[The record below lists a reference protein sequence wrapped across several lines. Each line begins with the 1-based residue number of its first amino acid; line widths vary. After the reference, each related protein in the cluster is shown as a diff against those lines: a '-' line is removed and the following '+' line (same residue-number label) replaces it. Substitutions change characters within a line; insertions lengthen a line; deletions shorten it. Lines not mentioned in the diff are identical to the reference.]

1 MKNYKLLFFSFLVLL
16 TFSKYSLSMDTVAK
30 QAIMIDP
37 DTGQIILEKNSDE
50 LMKPASM
57 AKLMT
62 IYIAFEKIKNKSIS
76 LDDKFIVSEKAWKK
90 RGSRTF
96 LEPGQTVS
104 VEDLLRGVIV
114 QSGNDAAIVLAEGIS
129 GTEDIFSDLMNSVAR
144 ELKMNNTIFKNSTGW
159 PDPQQNTS
167 SRDLSIL
174 ASNLINKF
182 PDLYKMFAEIS
193 FTYNGIKQG
202 NRNPILYNN
211 LVFGADGL
219 KTGHTQESGYGLVA
233 SAKRDNLRFIL
244 VLNGMTSMRQR
255 KQESSRLLNSAFREY
270 KKLKLYNLN
279 ETVTEAKVF
288 LGESDNISLIVKD
301 EINLLLNS
309 VEQREM
315 KVKATWEEPISAP
328 VSKDTV
334 LGSLTIE
341 IPNKTVL
348 SYPLYAGNDIQKQG
362 FIKRIGST
370 IDYIIWGSV
379 K

>member
-174 ASNLINKF
+174 ALNLINKF

-315 KVKATWEEPISAP
+315 KVKASWKEPISAP
-328 VSKDTV
+328 VSKDTI
-334 LGSLTIE
+334 LGTLTIE

>member
-159 PDPQQNTS
+159 PDPEQNTS

-174 ASNLINKF
+174 ALNLINKF

-255 KQESSRLLNSAFREY
+255 KQESSRLLNSAFREF
-270 KKLKLYNLN
+270 KKLKIYNLN
-279 ETVTEAKVF
+279 ETVTKAKVF

-315 KVKATWEEPISAP
+315 KVKATWEEPISAT
-328 VSKDTV
+328 VRKDTV

>member
-144 ELKMNNTIFKNSTGW
+144 ELKMKNTIFKNSTGW
-159 PDPQQNTS
+159 PDPLQNTS

-174 ASNLINKF
+174 ALNLINKF

-255 KQESSRLLNSAFREY
+255 KQESSRLLNSAFREF
-270 KKLKLYNLN
+270 KKLKIYNLN
-279 ETVTEAKVF
+279 ETVTKAKVF

-315 KVKATWEEPISAP
+315 KVKAKWEEPISAP

>member
-174 ASNLINKF
+174 ALNLINKF

-315 KVKATWEEPISAP
+315 KVKASWNEPISAP
-328 VSKDTV
+328 VSKDTI
-334 LGSLTIE
+334 LGTLTIE

-348 SYPLYAGNDIQKQG
+348 SYPLYAGSDIKKQS

>member
-1 MKNYKLLFFSFLVLL
+1 
-16 TFSKYSLSMDTVAK
+16 MDTVAK

-62 IYIAFEKIKNKSIS
+62 IFITFEKIKNKSIS

-159 PDPQQNTS
+159 PDPEQNST

-255 KQESSRLLNSAFREY
+255 KQESSRLLNSAFREF

-279 ETVTEAKVF
+279 EIVADAKVF
-288 LGESDNISLIVKD
+288 LGESDIISLIVKD

-309 VEQREM
+309 VELREM
-315 KVKATWEEPISAP
+315 KVKATWDDPISAP
-328 VSKDTV
+328 ISKDEV
-334 LGSLTIE
+334 LGTLTIK
-341 IPNKTVL
+341 IPNKKIL
-348 SYPLYAGNDIQKQG
+348 SYPLYAGNDIKKQS
-362 FIKRIGST
+362 FLKRIGST

>member
-174 ASNLINKF
+174 ALNLINKF

>member
-1 MKNYKLLFFSFLVLL
+1 MKNYKLLFFSFLVFLSL
-16 TFSKYSLSMDTVAK
+16 SKYSLSMDTVAK
-30 QAIMIDP
+30 QAIMIDA

-96 LEPGQTVS
+96 LEPSQTVL

-129 GTEDIFSDLMNSVAR
+129 GTEDIFSDLMNSIAR
-144 ELKMNNTIFKNSTGW
+144 ELNMNDTIFKNSTGW
-159 PDPQQNTS
+159 PDPDQNTTS
-167 SRDLSIL
+167 KDLSFL
-174 ASNLINKF
+174 ATNLINKF
-182 PDLYKMFAEIS
+182 PDLYKMFAEKS
-193 FTYNGIKQG
+193 FTYNGIKQD

-255 KQESSRLLNSAFREY
+255 KQESSRLLNSAFREF

-279 ETVTEAKVF
+279 ETVSEAKVF

-301 EINLLLNS
+301 EINLLLNT

-315 KVKATWEEPISAP
+315 KVKASWVEPISAP

-334 LGSLTIE
+334 LGKLTIE

-348 SYPLYAGNDIQKQG
+348 SYPLYAGNEVQKLG
-362 FIKRIGST
+362 FLKRIGST

>member
-16 TFSKYSLSMDTVAK
+16 TYSKYSLSMDTVAK

-37 DTGQIILEKNSDE
+37 DTGQIILEKNADE

-174 ASNLINKF
+174 ALNLINKF

-255 KQESSRLLNSAFREY
+255 KQESSRLLNSAFREF
-270 KKLKLYNLN
+270 KKLKIYNLN
-279 ETVTEAKVF
+279 ETVTKAKVF

-315 KVKATWEEPISAP
+315 KVKAKWEEPISAP

>member
-1 MKNYKLLFFSFLVLL
+1 MKFNKFLIVIFFSII
-16 TFSKYSLSMDTVAK
+16 FSNNAFSMDTVAK
-30 QAIMIDP
+30 QAIMIDF
-37 DTGQIILEKNSDE
+37 DTGQIILEKNPDE

-62 IYIAFEKIKNKSIS
+62 IYIVFEKIKNKSIS

-96 LEPGQTVS
+96 LEPGQNVTVS
-104 VEDLLRGVIV
+104 DLLRGVIV

-144 ELKMNNTIFKNSTGW
+144 ELGMKNTAFRNSTGW
-159 PDPQQNTS
+159 PDPEQNTS
-167 SRDLSIL
+167 ARDLSIL
-174 ASNLINKF
+174 STNLIKNF
-182 PDLYKMFAEIS
+182 PELYKMFAEIS

-219 KTGHTQESGYGLVA
+219 KTGHTEESGYGLTA
-233 SAKRDNLRFIL
+233 SAQQKNLRFIL

-270 KKLKLYNLN
+270 KKLNLYLSNDN
-279 ETVTEAKVF
+279 VTKAKVF
-288 LGESDNISLIVKD
+288 LGEMEAVPLIVKQD
-301 EINLLLNS
+301 ISLLLNS
-309 VEQREM
+309 IEQREM
-315 KVKATWEEPISAP
+315 IVKAIWNEPISAP
-328 VSKDTV
+328 IQKDTE
-334 LGSLTIE
+334 LGKLLIKVSDE
-341 IPNKTVL
+341 KTL
-348 SYPLYAGNDIQKQG
+348 SFPLYAGKEVKKQS
-362 FIKRIGST
+362 FFKRIGST
-370 IDYIIWGSV
+370 IDFIIWGSV

>member
-1 MKNYKLLFFSFLVLL
+1 MKNCKLIFFSFLVLL
-16 TFSKYSLSMDTVAK
+16 TFPKYSLSMDTVAK

-57 AKLMT
+57 AKIMT

-144 ELKMNNTIFKNSTGW
+144 ELKMNNTLFKNSTGW

-174 ASNLINKF
+174 ASNLIDKF

-255 KQESSRLLNSAFREY
+255 KQESSRLLNSAFREF

-315 KVKATWEEPISAP
+315 KVKASWKEPISAP
-328 VSKDTV
+328 VNKDTV

>member
-37 DTGQIILEKNSDE
+37 DTGQILLDKNSDE

-104 VEDLLRGVIV
+104 VMDLLRGVIV

-144 ELKMNNTIFKNSTGW
+144 ELKMKNTIFKNSTGW
-159 PDPQQNTS
+159 PDPLQNTS

-174 ASNLINKF
+174 ALNLINKF

-255 KQESSRLLNSAFREY
+255 KQESSRLLNSAFREF
-270 KKLKLYNLN
+270 KKLKIYNLN
-279 ETVTEAKVF
+279 ETVTKAKVF

-315 KVKATWEEPISAP
+315 RVKASWEEPVSAP
-328 VSKDTV
+328 VSKDTI
-334 LGSLTIE
+334 LGTLTIE
-341 IPNKTVL
+341 IPNKKVL
-348 SYPLYAGNDIQKQG
+348 SYPLYAGSDIKKQS

>member
-1 MKNYKLLFFSFLVLL
+1 MKFNKFLIAIFFPII
-16 TFSKYSLSMDTVAK
+16 FSNNAFSMDTVAK
-30 QAIMIDP
+30 QAIMIDF
-37 DTGQIILEKNSDE
+37 DTGQIILEKNPDE

-62 IYIAFEKIKNKSIS
+62 IYIVFEKIKNKSIS

-96 LEPGQTVS
+96 LEPGQNVTVS
-104 VEDLLRGVIV
+104 DLLRGVIV

-144 ELKMNNTIFKNSTGW
+144 ELGMKNTTFRNSTGW
-159 PDPQQNTS
+159 PDPEQNTS
-167 SRDLSIL
+167 ARDLSIL
-174 ASNLINKF
+174 STNLIKNF
-182 PDLYKMFAEIS
+182 PELYKMFAEIS

-219 KTGHTQESGYGLVA
+219 KTGHTEESGYGLTA
-233 SAKRDNLRFIL
+233 SAQQKNLRFIL

-270 KKLKLYNLN
+270 KKLNLYLSNDN
-279 ETVTEAKVF
+279 VTKAKVF
-288 LGESDNISLIVKD
+288 LGEMEAVPLIVKQD
-301 EINLLLNS
+301 ISLLLNS
-309 VEQREM
+309 IEQREM
-315 KVKATWEEPISAP
+315 IVKAIWNEPISAP
-328 VSKDTV
+328 IQKDTE
-334 LGSLTIE
+334 LGKLLIKVSDE
-341 IPNKTVL
+341 KTL
-348 SYPLYAGNDIQKQG
+348 SFPLYAGKEVKKQS
-362 FIKRIGST
+362 FFKRIGST
-370 IDYIIWGSV
+370 IDFIIWGSV

>member
-37 DTGQIILEKNSDE
+37 DTGQIILEKNSDK

-144 ELKMNNTIFKNSTGW
+144 ELKMKNTIFKNSTGW

-174 ASNLINKF
+174 ALNLINKF

-270 KKLKLYNLN
+270 KKLKFYNLN
-279 ETVTEAKVF
+279 EIVTEAKVF

-315 KVKATWEEPISAP
+315 KVKAKWEEPISAP

>member
-37 DTGQIILEKNSDE
+37 DTGQIILEKNADE

-174 ASNLINKF
+174 ALNLINKF

-315 KVKATWEEPISAP
+315 KVKAKWEEPISAP

>member
-37 DTGQIILEKNSDE
+37 DTGQIILEKNADE

-144 ELKMNNTIFKNSTGW
+144 ELKMKNTIFKNSTGW
-159 PDPQQNTS
+159 PDPLQNTS

-174 ASNLINKF
+174 ALNLIKKF

-255 KQESSRLLNSAFREY
+255 KQESSRLLNSAFREF
-270 KKLKLYNLN
+270 KKLKIYNLN
-279 ETVTEAKVF
+279 ETVTKAKVF

-301 EINLLLNS
+301 EISLLLNS

-315 KVKATWEEPISAP
+315 KVKAKWEDPISAP

-334 LGSLTIE
+334 LGTLTIE

-348 SYPLYAGNDIQKQG
+348 SYPLYAGNNIQKQG

>member
-159 PDPQQNTS
+159 PDPLQNTS

-174 ASNLINKF
+174 ALNLIDKF

-315 KVKATWEEPISAP
+315 KVKAKWEEPISAP

>member
-1 MKNYKLLFFSFLVLL
+1 MKNYKFLFFSFLALL

-159 PDPQQNTS
+159 PDPKQNTS

-174 ASNLINKF
+174 ALNIINKF
-182 PDLYKMFAEIS
+182 LM
-193 FTYNGIKQG
+193 FTYI
-202 NRNPILYNN
+202 
-211 LVFGADGL
+211 
-219 KTGHTQESGYGLVA
+219 
-233 SAKRDNLRFIL
+233 
-244 VLNGMTSMRQR
+244 
-255 KQESSRLLNSAFREY
+255 
-270 KKLKLYNLN
+270 
-279 ETVTEAKVF
+279 
-288 LGESDNISLIVKD
+288 
-301 EINLLLNS
+301 
-309 VEQREM
+309 
-315 KVKATWEEPISAP
+315 
-328 VSKDTV
+328 
-334 LGSLTIE
+334 
-341 IPNKTVL
+341 
-348 SYPLYAGNDIQKQG
+348 
-362 FIKRIGST
+362 
-370 IDYIIWGSV
+370 
-379 K
+379 

>member
-37 DTGQIILEKNSDE
+37 DTGQVLLEKNSDE

-62 IYIAFEKIKNKSIS
+62 IYIVFEKIKNKSIS

-174 ASNLINKF
+174 ALNLINKF

-315 KVKATWEEPISAP
+315 KVKAKWEEPISAP

>member
-37 DTGQIILEKNSDE
+37 DTGQIILEKNADE

-174 ASNLINKF
+174 ALNLINKF

-233 SAKRDNLRFIL
+233 SAKRNNLRFIL

-255 KQESSRLLNSAFREY
+255 KQESSRLLNSAFREF
-270 KKLKLYNLN
+270 KKLKIYNLN
-279 ETVTEAKVF
+279 ETVTKAKVF

-315 KVKATWEEPISAP
+315 KVKASWNEPISAP
-328 VSKDTV
+328 VSKDTI
-334 LGSLTIE
+334 LGALTIE
-341 IPNKTVL
+341 IPNKTML
-348 SYPLYAGNDIQKQG
+348 SYPLYAGSDIQKQG

>member
-37 DTGQIILEKNSDE
+37 DTGQILLDKNSDE

-174 ASNLINKF
+174 ALNLINKF

-315 KVKATWEEPISAP
+315 KVKASWKEPISAP
-328 VSKDTV
+328 VSKDTI
-334 LGSLTIE
+334 LGALTIE

-348 SYPLYAGNDIQKQG
+348 SYPLYAGSNIQKQG

>member
-1 MKNYKLLFFSFLVLL
+1 MKILKLTFCVLLISFL
-16 TFSKYSLSMDTVAK
+16 FSKYSYSMDTIAE
-30 QAIMIDP
+30 QAMLIDP
-37 DTGQIILEKNSDE
+37 DTGQIILEKNPDE

-62 IYIAFEKIKNKSIS
+62 VYIVFEKIKNKNIS
-76 LDDKFIVSEKAWKK
+76 LNDKFIVSEKAWKK

-96 LEPGQTVS
+96 LEPGQNVS

-114 QSGNDAAIVLAEGIS
+114 QSGNDAAIVLSEGIS
-129 GTEDIFSDLMNSVAR
+129 GTEEIFSDLMNSVAR
-144 ELKMNNTIFKNSTGW
+144 ELKMNNTVFKNSTGW
-159 PDPQQNTS
+159 PDPEQNTTA
-167 SRDLSIL
+167 RDLSIL
-174 ASNLINKF
+174 TTNIIKRF
-182 PDLYKMFAEIS
+182 PDLYKMFSEIS

-219 KTGHTQESGYGLVA
+219 KTGHTQESGYGLVG
-233 SAKRDNLRFIL
+233 SAKRNNLRFIL

-270 KKLKLYNLN
+270 KKLNLYDLN
-279 ETVTEAKVF
+279 ETVSEAKIF
-288 LGESDNISLIVKD
+288 LGEKDTVSLIVKD
-301 EINLLLNS
+301 KIDLLVNS

-315 KVKATWEEPISAP
+315 KVKVIWNEPISAP
-328 VSKDTV
+328 VKKDTV
-334 LGSLTIE
+334 LGSLSIE
-341 IPNKTVL
+341 IPNKESL
-348 SYPLYAGNDIQKQG
+348 SYQLYARENIQKQG
-362 FIKRIGST
+362 FLKRISST

>member
-30 QAIMIDP
+30 QAIMIEP

-96 LEPGQTVS
+96 LEPGQTVT

-144 ELKMNNTIFKNSTGW
+144 ELKMKNTIFKNSTGW
-159 PDPQQNTS
+159 PDPLQNTS

-174 ASNLINKF
+174 ALNLINKF

-255 KQESSRLLNSAFREY
+255 KQESSRLLNSAFREF
-270 KKLKLYNLN
+270 KKLKIYNLN
-279 ETVTEAKVF
+279 ETVTKAKVF

-315 KVKATWEEPISAP
+315 KVKASWNEPISAP
-328 VSKDTV
+328 VSKDTI
-334 LGSLTIE
+334 LGALTIE
-341 IPNKTVL
+341 IPNKTML
-348 SYPLYAGNDIQKQG
+348 SYPLYAGSDIQKQG

>member
-37 DTGQIILEKNSDE
+37 DTGQILLEKNSDE

-174 ASNLINKF
+174 ALNLINKF

-315 KVKATWEEPISAP
+315 KVKAKWEEPISAP

>member
-37 DTGQIILEKNSDE
+37 DTGQIILEKNADE

-174 ASNLINKF
+174 ALNLINKF

-233 SAKRDNLRFIL
+233 SAKRNNLRFIL

-255 KQESSRLLNSAFREY
+255 KQESSRLLNSAFREF
-270 KKLKLYNLN
+270 KKLKIYNLN
-279 ETVTEAKVF
+279 ETVTKAKVF

-315 KVKATWEEPISAP
+315 KVKASWKEPISAP
-328 VSKDTV
+328 VSKDTI
-334 LGSLTIE
+334 LGTLTIE

-348 SYPLYAGNDIQKQG
+348 SYPLLAASDIQKQG

>member
-1 MKNYKLLFFSFLVLL
+1 MKNYKFLFFSFLVLL

-37 DTGQIILEKNSDE
+37 DTGQILLDKNSDE

-174 ASNLINKF
+174 ALNLINKF

-233 SAKRDNLRFIL
+233 SAKRNNLRFIL

-255 KQESSRLLNSAFREY
+255 KQESSRLLNSAFREF
-270 KKLKLYNLN
+270 KKLKIYNLN
-279 ETVTEAKVF
+279 ETVTKAKVF

-315 KVKATWEEPISAP
+315 RVKASWEEPVSAP
-328 VSKDTV
+328 VSKDTI

-348 SYPLYAGNDIQKQG
+348 SYPLYAGSDIQKQG

>member
-37 DTGQIILEKNSDE
+37 DTGQILLDKNSDE

-174 ASNLINKF
+174 ALNLINKF

-315 KVKATWEEPISAP
+315 KVKAKWEEPISAP
-328 VSKDTV
+328 VSKGTV